1 MKINLYSKGAAET
14 VTGSR
19 HYIECGKTV
28 VQIDSGMFQG
38 KAEEKNEEATFP
50 NVDAEELLLKL
61 DSLGIC
67 ASAGSACSSGSSKP
81 SHVLTAIGLNK
92 DLVGGSLRITF
103 GEQNNIDEVKYLI
116 DSIAEII
123 GR

>member
-1 MKINLYSKGAAET
+1 M
-14 VTGSR
+14 
-19 HYIECGKTV
+19 
-28 VQIDSGMFQG
+28 
-38 KAEEKNEEATFP
+38 
-50 NVDAEELLLKL
+50 
-61 DSLGIC
+61 GIC